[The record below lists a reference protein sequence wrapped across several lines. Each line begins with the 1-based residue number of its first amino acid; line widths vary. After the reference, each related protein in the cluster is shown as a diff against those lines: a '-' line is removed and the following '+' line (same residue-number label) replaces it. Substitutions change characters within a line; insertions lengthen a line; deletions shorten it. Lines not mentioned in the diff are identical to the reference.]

1 MSEFEDI
8 RSFAAGE
15 QDEGKRL
22 DLFLAEVSGFSRT
35 KIQRF
40 IENGCVTLNDAPA
53 VKPSLQVR
61 GGDEAD
67 ILVPAAEEP
76 RFAPEDIPLDIMYED
91 GRLLVVNKPAGM
103 VVHPGCGVTAGTL
116 ASALLHHCRML
127 SGRGGAL
134 RPGIVHRLDRD
145 TSGLLVIALD
155 DETHELLSSMLSERK
170 ITRVYTAYVWGHP
183 RPESGTIEAPIGRH
197 PRIRTLQAVTPE
209 GRRALTRYETIAP
222 YRFLTRLR
230 VTLGTGRTHQI
241 RVHLAHI
248 GHHVFGDTVYG
259 GREERLKGFSP
270 EVREQ
275 ARLLLRGL
283 RRQALHAGRLE
294 FRHPITGERL
304 SFDAEPPEDLRRLR
318 EALEREAER

>member
-8 RSFAAGE
+8 RSFTAGE
-15 QDEGKRL
+15 QDKGKRL

-35 KIQRF
+35 KIHRF
-40 IENGCVTLNDAPA
+40 IENGSVTLNDSSA
-53 VKPSLQVR
+53 VKPSLPVR
-61 GGDEAD
+61 AGDEVD
-67 ILVPAAEEP
+67 ILVPAAVEP
-76 RFAPEDIPLDIMYED
+76 RFAPEDIPLDIVHED
-91 GRLLVVNKPAGM
+91 DRLLVVNKPAGM
-103 VVHPGCGVTAGTL
+103 VVHPGCGAVTGTL
-116 ASALLHHCRML
+116 ASALLHHCRTL

-145 TSGLLVIALD
+145 TSGLLVVALD
-155 DETHELLSSMLSERK
+155 DETHELLSAMLSERK
-170 ITRVYTAYVWGHP
+170 ITRIYTAYVWGHL
-183 RPESGTIEAPIGRH
+183 RPESGAIDAPIGRH
-197 PRIRTLQAVTPE
+197 PRIRTLQAVIPE
-209 GRRALTRYETIAP
+209 GRRALTSYDTIAG
-222 YRFLTRLR
+222 YGFLTRLR

-248 GHHVFGDTVYG
+248 GHHVFGDPVYG

-283 RRQALHAGRLE
+283 GRQALHAGRLE

-304 SFDAEPPEDLRRLR
+304 TFEAEPPDDLRRLQ
-318 EALEREAER
+318 EALDHESE